1 MSNKKSKAERFTSF
15 YPTLIIKNY
24 PLTSNCQSKM
34 ILLNNNYYQAAVCI
48 FLFPKTD
55 FTLQQIKSFE
65 KSRVMVGKLTSAGL
79 KLGLLKFRE

>member
-1 MSNKKSKAERFTSF
+1 MDTFTSF
-15 YPTLIIKNY
+15 YPTLIIKNHL
-24 PLTSNCQSKM
+24 LTSNCQSKM
-34 ILLNNNYYQAAVCI
+34 ILLNNNHYQAAVY

>member
-1 MSNKKSKAERFTSF
+1 
-15 YPTLIIKNY
+15 
-24 PLTSNCQSKM
+24 M
-34 ILLNNNYYQAAVCI
+34 ILLNNHYQAAVY